1 MSNAESVCRGHR
13 SKVERSKVIK
23 GSSPSS
29 VEAHPI
35 HEGSCRVVYSLRG
48 SDY

>member
-35 HEGSCRVVYSLRG
+35 HEGSCLVG
-48 SDY
+48 AQFEGF